1 MNRTLNTIIAAIITL
16 FVLVL
21 ACSANWASSHEYLP
35 AREGPDGIDISHHNG
50 KINWKKVK
58 DKCPDLSFVYIKC
71 TEGATFVDPK
81 FKANVEGARS
91 QGYNVGGY
99 HYFRMTSSAHDQFAH
114 FKQQLDVVDCN
125 LIPMVDVEK
134 NDGKTREE
142 LQDSL
147 HVMLDLL
154 EEAYGVKPVLYGLN
168 ASYNRLC
175 APEFNGYTLY
185 IGRYGDDS
193 PVVTGA
199 GRYAIWQYSISGIIK
214 GIPQPVDLCRF
225 HPDTDLEDILLPRDQ

>member
-16 FVLVL
+16 LVLVL

-35 AREGPDGIDISHHNG
+35 AREG
-50 KINWKKVK
+50 
-58 DKCPDLSFVYIKC
+58 PDLSFVYIKC

-114 FKQQLDVVDCN
+114 FKQQLDGVDCN

-154 EEAYGVKPVLYGLN
+154 EAAYGVKPVLYGLN

-193 PVVTGA
+193 PGA

-225 HPDTDLEDILLPRDQ
+225 HPDTDLEDILLPQDPTTPTIEVRQ